1 MSESDRERAQN
12 TINAAKSEI
21 AAINE
26 AAKARGV
33 SLTNAENNLALAQ
46 AYLAQ
51 IKNTS
56 YNYADLSKAAD
67 KAASSTNNLSNAQSE
82 ANKALEA
89 YNDLLE
95 MTIKMLKQEKQD
107 EIDAL
112 EEQLDNYKKIIDA
125 KKESLDLEK
134 EAIDYQK
141 KLADKNKVLSD
152 IDNELLQIQF
162 DNSEEGKK
170 RRLELEAERAEA
182 VEEINELQAD
192 RSYEIQK
199 DALDREYETYKES
212 MENRIAALQDYL
224 EQEGTIRNEAIAL
237 LQARTDEFYRSLIEW
252 NRIYG
257 SGIDSDIIDKWA
269 IADKAVQTFA
279 SNANS
284 ALSGVGSTIKVVTA
298 EMQKLIDK
306 WHEEQ
311 TAYAASIL
319 TIPEPFSET
328 TNAGRM
334 SMAYHDGGI
343 VGIENHHN
351 GNVAGGLPKIKE
363 SEVFAKLLKGEVV
376 ATESQ
381 MKNFINNTLPAL
393 STNISGGTNIG
404 NIQLSFNIAGDL
416 DRSVVPDIKNI
427 ITETLMDITKSRG
440 ILRNANSFSL

>member
-1 MSESDRERAQN
+1 
-12 TINAAKSEI
+12 
-21 AAINE
+21 
-26 AAKARGV
+26 
-33 SLTNAENNLALAQ
+33 
-46 AYLAQ
+46 
-51 IKNTS
+51 
-56 YNYADLSKAAD
+56 
-67 KAASSTNNLSNAQSE
+67 
-82 ANKALEA
+82 
-89 YNDLLE
+89 
-95 MTIKMLKQEKQD
+95 
-107 EIDAL
+107 
-112 EEQLDNYKKIIDA
+112 
-125 KKESLDLEK
+125 
-134 EAIDYQK
+134 
-141 KLADKNKVLSD
+141 
-152 IDNELLQIQF
+152 
-162 DNSEEGKK
+162 
-170 RRLELEAERAEA
+170 
-182 VEEINELQAD
+182 
-192 RSYEIQK
+192 
-199 DALDREYETYKES
+199 
-212 MENRIAALQDYL
+212 
-224 EQEGTIRNEAIAL
+224 
-237 LQARTDEFYRSLIEW
+237 
-252 NRIYG
+252 
-257 SGIDSDIIDKWA
+257 
-269 IADKAVQTFA
+269 
-279 SNANS
+279 
-284 ALSGVGSTIKVVTA
+284 
-298 EMQKLIDK
+298 MQKLIDK